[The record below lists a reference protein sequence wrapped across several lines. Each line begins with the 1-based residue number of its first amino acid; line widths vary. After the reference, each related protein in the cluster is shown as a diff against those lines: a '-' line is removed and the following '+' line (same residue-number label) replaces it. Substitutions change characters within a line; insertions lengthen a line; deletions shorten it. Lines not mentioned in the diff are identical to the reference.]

1 MSGPAPKPSILV
13 AGNCNAGVL
22 RNALSHLGILTD
34 SAELYYAPPDP
45 ALWDQELKVAAGRC
59 ALCFLQVR
67 KDTRKFE
74 EWLIAGLPAGCK
86 VVRFPPGIVLSLWPF
101 VMDDPRNPP
110 AIMPTL
116 AEGPYPR
123 PLTNRFVLDNLAK
136 GDSAETA
143 AARFLDLDLSKY
155 GDFDRLHA
163 LSLTLLR
170 SIEKDCDLVLADFVE
185 RSMQKERL
193 FLSPGHPTGTVFAE
207 LIGQMIEAIGIKPS
221 GAVDALLQRLRAF
234 RGVGTYEAPIHPAVS
249 AHFGLLWTGDLVYRH
264 FQEGSFTHDEYVR
277 RFARFA
283 YTPDYYEGIR
293 LLDEG
298 RFREAASLLQKA
310 VDANPASP
318 SFHQSL
324 CDAAIALHDPA
335 LLARI
340 TGRAVEACPG
350 DGALWLRHAQ
360 ACFET
365 DEQEAALQATD
376 QAVALGAEPESTWEV
391 RAWVLERHGRREEAA
406 AAALRHSWFRSQE
419 APPRPLVEPT
429 GGEYG
434 RSWARHPRGF

>member
-1 MSGPAPKPSILV
+1 
-13 AGNCNAGVL
+13 
-22 RNALSHLGILTD
+22 
-34 SAELYYAPPDP
+34 
-45 ALWDQELKVAAGRC
+45 
-59 ALCFLQVR
+59 
-67 KDTRKFE
+67 
-74 EWLIAGLPAGCK
+74 
-86 VVRFPPGIVLSLWPF
+86 
-101 VMDDPRNPP
+101 
-110 AIMPTL
+110 
-116 AEGPYPR
+116 
-123 PLTNRFVLDNLAK
+123 
-136 GDSAETA
+136 
-143 AARFLDLDLSKY
+143 
-155 GDFDRLHA
+155 
-163 LSLTLLR
+163 
-170 SIEKDCDLVLADFVE
+170 
-185 RSMQKERL
+185 MQKERL

-207 LIGQMIEAIGIKPS
+207 LIGQMIDAIGIKPS

-298 RFREAASLLQKA
+298 RFREATSLLQKA